1 MLASSLIFLFAFF
14 IVSFS
19 LLIKLKLEI
28 TEGLILLTFETV
40 TGLCAMKLFSIFS
53 RFEVNNKVT
62 VFTSFMIKTEIDTK
76 YEY

>member
-1 MLASSLIFLFAFF
+1 M
-14 IVSFS
+14 
-19 LLIKLKLEI
+19 LIKLKLEI

-40 TGLCAMKLFSIFS
+40 AGLCAMKIFSIFS
-53 RFEVNNKVT
+53 RFELNNKVT